1 MLRRGLF
8 LVIVMLISVNS
19 SAYDRVR
26 EFPAN
31 TIFASIC
38 KISYPNV
45 LLQEIPSNWCSSLFG
60 MMFLANQKVVMSP
73 ASILRDKS
81 NTTHV
86 QTYLDNLLDAPVAVQ
101 LDYQGRVWVIWQLSD
116 YETRWVI
123 KNKFN
128 NWQKSNSINQN

>member
-8 LVIVMLISVNS
+8 LIILALVWVNS
-19 SAYDRVR
+19 YAYDRVR

-31 TIFASIC
+31 TIYATIS

-45 LLQEIPSNWCSSLFG
+45 LLQEIPSNWGSSLFG
-60 MMFLANQKVVMSP
+60 MIFLANQKVVMSP

-101 LDYQGRVWVIWQLSD
+101 LDYQGRVWVIWQLTD

-128 NWQKSNSINQN
+128 SWQKSNPINQN